1 MGAAAFQPSG
11 FARLWE
17 AKTVPMTSAT
27 VDINLMK
34 MSRQGP
40 TVSLSGSPTVSP
52 TTAASC
58 SGLPLPAPSTAP
70 ASMDFLL
77 LSQAPPALPV
87 KMAIMMAQTVEPM
100 ITPPTNSG
108 PKMKPQATGTTT
120 ASSEGTFISPIAP
133 LEEISMQVL

>member
-1 MGAAAFQPSG
+1 
-11 FARLWE
+11 
-17 AKTVPMTSAT
+17 
-27 VDINLMK
+27 
-34 MSRQGP
+34 
-40 TVSLSGSPTVSP
+40 
-52 TTAASC
+52 
-58 SGLPLPAPSTAP
+58 
-70 ASMDFLL
+70 MDFLL

-120 ASSEGTFISPIAP
+120 ASSDGTFISLIAP